1 MGELARR
8 LPECL
13 RLARCRFGQASR
25 SAGDDENTRI
35 LRYIPTPDMP
45 FPFTSTTLLAVPNA
59 STHCPRCAARRW
71 LKRDPGVLC
80 KDLECLRRVRDV
92 CACFMVLT
100 HPPLAAAASR
110 DSAAVVFPP
119 LSRSEG
125 AGLTWRAVRPAARP
139 QVRQWDKLDDAQ
151 RERMLRA
158 NRFESL
164 SALLRAIE
172 QRAFQSAPW
181 LSPAAVSEYGALA
194 GVAASSDMKHSMH
207 RGASQKKL
215 ASDPVLRECGRIL
228 AASLAPHA
236 VVRARPQPALPARP
250 PPAPTRPHLSTPPQ
264 ALLTCS
270 GAAVGSH
277 FGERRARSAPRGRA
291 AARTGVCGGARA
303 RPVARRSHRA
313 AGTLGE
319 RFCAG
324 RTTPGRRHGVLS
336 GDAASEKKRPDH

>member
-8 LPECL
+8 LHECL
-13 RLARCRFGQASR
+13 GSARCRFGQASR

-45 FPFTSTTLLAVPNA
+45 LQFTNTTLLAVPNA
-59 STHCPRCAARRW
+59 SAHCPRCAARRW

-100 HPPLAAAASR
+100 RPPLAAAASR
-110 DSAAVVFPP
+110 DSAAVIFPL

-125 AGLTWRAVRPAARP
+125 AGLTGRAVRPAAWP

-236 VVRARPQPALPARP
+236 VVRARPQPALPPRP
-250 PPAPTRPHLSTPPQ
+250 PPAPTRLPTASAADVLGRGSRFTFRRATSAQ
-264 ALLTCS
+264 CS
-270 GAAVGSH
+270 SRSRGSSH
-277 FGERRARSAPRGRA
+277 RRLRRRARSPCRMAISPSCWRTWRTLLRGPYYAWKTSWCAERGR
-291 AARTGVCGGARA
+291 G
-303 RPVARRSHRA
+303 
-313 AGTLGE
+313 
-319 RFCAG
+319 
-324 RTTPGRRHGVLS
+324 
-336 GDAASEKKRPDH
+336 